1 MKIWLPYV
9 QAGSGS
15 DVYVEALAGVLADA
29 GQEVVLSP
37 LARTWQFA
45 PWPLRLLEAPPETDV
60 ILASTGNGFAFRRR
74 GCKLV
79 VVEFHCVLDAA
90 YAPYRSRLQALYHE
104 TLMRIFERASLK
116 AADALVAISAN
127 TARSISAALG
137 GPRAE
142 IISTG
147 IDTGFFCP
155 PPDGMAP
162 DRQRPV
168 ELLFVGNLIRRKGAD
183 LLPEIMRKLGPGFE
197 LHYTSGLRSK
207 DPYSDVPNMKPLGRL
222 TREALRDAY
231 RRADIL
237 LFPTRFEGFGYAAAE
252 AMACGTPVVTSACS
266 SLPELVEDGV
276 TGRLCPVDDTDAF
289 VTAVRGLA
297 ENPDELRA
305 MGQRARAAAVA
316 TFSLASWVE
325 GYLRLFNR
333 LVEAR

>member
-15 DVYVEALAGVLADA
+15 DVYVEALASGLADA

-37 LARTWQFA
+37 LARVWQFI

-60 ILASTGNGFAFRRR
+60 ILANTYNGFAFRRP

-79 VVEFHCVLDAA
+79 LVEFHCVLDAT
-90 YAPYRSRLQALYHE
+90 YAPYRSWLQALYHE
-104 TLMRIFERASLK
+104 SLMRLFQRASLR
-116 AADALVAISAN
+116 AADALVAISAS
-127 TARSISAALG
+127 TARGINAALG
-137 GPRAE
+137 GPGVE
-142 IISTG
+142 VIPTG
-147 IDTGFFCP
+147 IDTGFFLP
-155 PPDGMAP
+155 SPNDVAQ
-162 DRQRPV
+162 DRHRPI

-197 LHYTSGLRSK
+197 LRYTSGLRSK

-222 TREALRDAY
+222 SREELRDAY

-289 VTAVRGLA
+289 VAAVRSLA
-297 ENPDELRA
+297 GNSDELQA
-305 MGQRARAAAVA
+305 MGRRARAAAVA
-316 TFSLASWVE
+316 NFGLAGWVE